1 MSSVPVT
8 NASENMP
15 ACSTPT
21 SCVTTMVRKGNTM
34 PHVAMPSVL
43 HT

>member
-1 MSSVPVT
+1 M

-15 ACSTPT
+15 ACSTPA
-21 SCVTTMVRKGNTM
+21 SCVTTMVRMGNTM
-34 PHVAMPSVL
+34 PHVPTPTVF